1 MDSIK
6 NILMTRDGMTELE
19 AVGLIVDG
27 RAEITEAICSGDY
40 DEAEELFMDY
50 FGLEMDYMVE
60 LI

>member
-1 MDSIK
+1 MSIK

-27 RAEITEAICSGDY
+27 REEIMESIYSGDY

-50 FGLEMDYMVE
+50 FGLEPDYMME